1 MRKMAV
7 WILMLTILPL
17 LGHTQGCVQSQVVS
31 QVEGSL
37 PQEKLI
43 NYNDSFDK
51 FREELWER
59 VGFTWTPAQ
68 LAKLKIAD
76 TSVENGELRITTK
89 RGGFSKG
96 GLASKYKLRGD
107 FDVQVDCRIDFLE
120 GPQDIDQMLAFAVF
134 EKGVSMQKS
143 RLISISLIKKEDGK
157 QNGIFSSYREKGKYH
172 PGKWVKTGDF
182 SGALRIVR
190 GGSKITTLYSRQGK
204 PKWVKMN
211 TFPSTG
217 YDATVAFALQ
227 NFVVIRQTIAA
238 SSTVT
243 AIFDNFIINAASEI
257 IEEEI

>member
-37 PQEKLI
+37 PQEKLD

-59 VGFTWTPAQ
+59 VGFTWTQAQ

-107 FDVQVDCRIDFLE
+107 FDVQVDCQIDFLE
-120 GPQDIDQMLAFAVF
+120 GNQDIDQLLAFAVV
-134 EKGVSMQKS
+134 EKGESIQKL
-143 RLISISLIKKEDGK
+143 RLISISLLKKRGGS
-157 QNGIFSSYREKGKYH
+157 QNGIFSAYREKGKYQ

-182 SGALRIVR
+182 NGALRIVR

-217 YDATVAFALQ
+217 DDATVAFALQ
-227 NFVVIRQTIAA
+227 NFVIIRQTIVA

-243 AIFDNFIINAASEI
+243 ATFDNFTINAAREI